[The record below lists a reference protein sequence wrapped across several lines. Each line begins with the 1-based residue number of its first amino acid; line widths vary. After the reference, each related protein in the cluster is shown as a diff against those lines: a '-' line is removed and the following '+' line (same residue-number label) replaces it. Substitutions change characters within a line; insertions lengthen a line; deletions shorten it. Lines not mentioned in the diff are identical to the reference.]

1 MSELE
6 KYIRN
11 HQGEFNSEEPI
22 AGHFD
27 RFEEMLTTLPKPGQK
42 DQNRSL
48 LLKIA
53 ALIIILITVSVVAFE
68 FVTREISNRFAI
80 EKEGT
85 ELPLEIREAFQ
96 YYDNQT
102 SVQMATLS
110 KLAQRRE
117 DALALN
123 TSALNEIRSLDAI
136 TSDLKQSLSENPG
149 NELILDA
156 IVRNQQLKETMLNT
170 MITQISQSGK

>member
-1 MSELE
+1 
-6 KYIRN
+6 
-11 HQGEFNSEEPI
+11 
-22 AGHFD
+22 
-27 RFEEMLTTLPKPGQK
+27 MLTTLPKPGQK